1 MTTELIK
8 FVLDEKAIMEKL
20 EFKEEVIAELSQKY
34 MAITVKG
41 IDDKEGYEA
50 AHTARMDIVHKRI
63 DFAKRS
69 KAFRD
74 KLNEYPKMELKVEK
88 RVLSLLEPIE
98 DYLLSQEKIV
108 DDEKAR
114 IKAEADRKEAARIQE
129 RVDKLYNMGLVSRNG
144 NFYLSFSNEGYV
156 PEAIIKTCSDDDFD
170 KYVNDFQAKI
180 DIENARIAKEKAD
193 KKAEEDRL
201 EKQRKD
207 QEIEMK
213 RLAAIADEQKQREAK
228 LKEAQDKIDA
238 DKKRI
243 EDEEKARLKKIADDK
258 ALEIAKKE
266 AAEKA
271 VREAEEKRLKE
282 EKAKADKI
290 EKDRIAAEK
299 KAARAPDKE
308 KLLKLVEEF
317 KIHLMPTM
325 KTDEGKRLL
334 QKFYGE
340 IDEAVHNLYE
350 SAKEL

>member
-1 MTTELIK
+1 MAHELIT
-8 FVLDEKAIMEKL
+8 FVLDEKAIMKQL

-34 MAITVKG
+34 MAITVTG
-41 IDDKEGYEA
+41 VDDKEGYEA
-50 AHTARMDIVHKRI
+50 AHAARMDIVHKRT
-63 DFAKRS
+63 DFSKRS

-74 KLNEYPKMELKVEK
+74 KLNEYPKLELKVEK

-114 IKAEADRKEAARIQE
+114 VKAESDRKEAARIQE
-129 RVDKLYNMGLVSRNG
+129 RIDKLYNMGLVSRNG

-180 DIENARIAKEKAD
+180 DIENARIVKEIAD
-193 KKAEEDRL
+193 KIAEEDRL
-201 EKQRKD
+201 EKIRLEQKS
-207 QEIEMK
+207 EFE
-213 RLAAIADEQKQREAK
+213 RLAKIADEQAKEAK
-228 LKEAQDKIDA
+228 KIQDEKDAIEAE
-238 DKKRI
+238 KKRI
-243 EDEEKARLKKIADDK
+243 TDEQKKAEDEKSRKEELEKAR
-258 ALEIAKKE
+258 KE

-271 VREAEEKRLKE
+271 VKDAEEKRFKAEKAQKDKE
-282 EKAKADKI
+282 ER
-290 EKDRIAAEK
+290 ERIAAEK

>member
-1 MTTELIK
+1 MVDNNMIETAIK
-8 FVLDEKAIMEKL
+8 QYNVTDAAIAKYN
-20 EFKEEVIAELSQKY
+20 KEY
-34 MAITVKG
+34 MALNVKG
-41 IDDKEGYEA
+41 VEDKEGYELC
-50 AHTARMDIVHKRI
+50 HTARMEIKGKRVEVEKTRKHLKEDALEYGRAVDKEAKRI
-63 DFAKRS
+63 T
-69 KAFRD
+69 
-74 KLNEYPKMELKVEK
+74 
-88 RVLSLLEPIE
+88 SLLEPIE
-98 DYLLSQEKIV
+98 DHLASQEKIV

-180 DIENARIAKEKAD
+180 DIENARIVKEIAD
-193 KKAEEDRL
+193 KIAEEDRL
-201 EKQRKD
+201 EKIRLEQKS
-207 QEIEMK
+207 EFE
-213 RLAAIADEQKQREAK
+213 RLAKIADEQAKEAK
-228 LKEAQDKIDA
+228 KIQDEKDAIEAE
-238 DKKRI
+238 KKRI
-243 EDEEKARLKKIADDK
+243 TDEQKKAEDEKSRKEELEKAR
-258 ALEIAKKE
+258 KE

-271 VREAEEKRLKE
+271 VKDAEEKRFKAEKAQKDKE
-282 EKAKADKI
+282 ER
-290 EKDRIAAEK
+290 ERIAAEK

-350 SAKEL
+350 STKEL